1 VDSLQA
7 MQEFLEYALPLLI
20 DFPEEMAL
28 TRHTS
33 GRRTTFHLKVRQSD
47 VGKIIGK
54 HGQTIVAL
62 RNLLSATAARHG
74 EKAQL
79 EIVE

>member
-1 VDSLQA
+1 
-7 MQEFLEYALPLLI
+7 
-20 DFPEEMAL
+20 
-28 TRHTS
+28 
-33 GRRTTFHLKVRQSD
+33 
-47 VGKIIGK
+47 
-54 HGQTIVAL
+54 VAL